1 MKHIVI
7 LEDHSDAQQW
17 LHDVAEQALQPQSIV
32 IYSTLNQA
40 LAALENSQPDL
51 ALVDLN
57 LPDGSGLEYI
67 SAYHKVS
74 NTAYSVVTTIYDD
87 DLHLFPALAA
97 GAKGY
102 LLKDQSKAKLIAA
115 LKGIVDGE
123 PAISPQISL
132 RMMSHFAELEKK
144 KNQDN
149 SRIKQ
154 LTPRET
160 EVLTL
165 ISQGNTASQCGKILT
180 LSKYTISGYIKSI
193 YEKLEINTRAEATKI
208 ALSHGLI

>member
-17 LHDVAEQALQPQSIV
+17 LRAVAEQALQPDSIA
-32 IYSTLNQA
+32 IYGTLSQA
-40 LAALENSQPDL
+40 LAALEHSQPDL

-67 SAYHKVS
+67 SAYQQAS

-102 LLKDQSKAKLIAA
+102 LLKEQSKSKLVAA
-115 LKGIVDGE
+115 LQGILEGE

-132 RMMSHFAELEKK
+132 RMISHFRELERK
-144 KNQDN
+144 KNLG
-149 SRIKQ
+149 SELIKQ
-154 LTPRET
+154 LTPREI
-160 EVLTL
+160 EVLSL
-165 ISQGNTASQCGKILT
+165 ISKGHTANECGKILT
-180 LSKYTISGYIKSI
+180 LSKYTVSGYIKSI
-193 YEKLEINTRAEATKI
+193 YEKLEINSRAEATTI